1 MYPVCKTDPDLNA
14 GGCRYFIP
22 HNRILTDHLL
32 GLVFTFLYN
41 FFSST
46 LRALGDS
53 NTPLYFLMISAVLNI
68 LGDLFFVVVLKAGSN
83 GCAVSTVLSEALCC
97 VFCVIYIQKKYL
109 CSGSERN
116 GWYLTARS

>member
-1 MYPVCKTDPDLNA
+1 MQADVS
-14 GGCRYFIP
+14 
-22 HNRILTDHLL
+22 ILSLTTEYLQIIFL

-83 GCAVSTVLSEALCC
+83 GCAVSTC
-97 VFCVIYIQKKYL
+97 
-109 CSGSERN
+109 
-116 GWYLTARS
+116 